1 MASLTRY
8 SKGYKVRYRVYYPD
22 GSDRVAFAYRRAKRE
37 AEQVL
42 GQASQLESIT
52 RQNALTLETA
62 TPFQHWRLIT
72 DEDLQRWFPRRSGPL
87 RYDSQVLLEA
97 YRIEC
102 NLHCTSQEVI
112 RENTRRAG
120 KFVDELGNLARLTE
134 AGLHQWQQALAARV
148 SRKTVNLYMDT
159 LRQLLDLCVR
169 HGWREDNPARAMR
182 KLPWKV
188 SRLPQALTR
197 EQARAVLERAR
208 DVGAAPG
215 ASSVQR
221 CLYRL
226 VVAGIFFGLRRGEL
240 QYLLWSDTNG
250 RQVWI
255 QGKTLPDG
263 TPWLPK
269 DREARVIAYPGIE
282 WPIAVV
288 FGETPQTGFVFSP
301 LADRSRR
308 FDADVLTKGVRR
320 LLAPIDP
327 RLTLHSLRHTFATW
341 RLMMGDPLLLV
352 KGWMGHASA
361 ETLLRY
367 AHVQADPLQDLL
379 PLLED
384 NPRQDRD

>member
-8 SKGYKVRYRVYYPD
+8 SKGYKIRYRVYYPD
-22 GSDRVAFAYRRAKRE
+22 GTDRVAFAYRRIKRD
-37 AEQVL
+37 ADDVL

-52 RQNALTLETA
+52 RQNALTLDTA
-62 TPFQHWRLIT
+62 TPFQHWRLLT

-87 RYDSQVLLEA
+87 RYDPRALLEA
-97 YRIEC
+97 YRTEC
-102 NLHCTSQEVI
+102 SLHCTSQKVI

-134 AGLHQWQQALAARV
+134 ADLRQWQHELAGRV
-148 SRKTVNLYMDT
+148 SRKTVNLYWDT

-169 HGWREDNPARAMR
+169 YGWGEQNPARTIR

-188 SRLPQALTR
+188 SRLPHALAHG
-197 EQARAVLERAR
+197 QVQQVIERAR
-208 DVGAAPG
+208 AMGVAPG

-221 CLYRL
+221 ALYRL
-226 VVAGIFFGLRRGEL
+226 VVAGSFCGLRRGEL

-250 RQVWI
+250 WQVWI

-263 TPWLPK
+263 RPWLPK
-269 DREARVIAYPGIE
+269 DREARVITYPGIE
-282 WPIAVV
+282 RPIALV
-288 FGETPQTGFVFSP
+288 FGEMPQLGFVFSP
-301 LADRSRR
+301 LPDGSRR

-320 LLAPIDP
+320 LFAPIDP
-327 RLTLHSLRHTFATW
+327 QLTLHSLRHTFATW

-352 KGWMGHASA
+352 KGWMGHSSA

-367 AHVQADPLQDLL
+367 AHVQVDPMADLL
-379 PLLED
+379 QLL
-384 NPRQDRD
+384 